1 MTGLSWRGSPPSDL
15 GITGD
20 SGPRGKH
27 EDETAT
33 RQDKNMLATGER
45 RRARATDTRRHSEIT
60 AARATSRPRRRASPL
75 DESRD
80 LPCWTIRGG
89 LRSNP

>member
-1 MTGLSWRGSPPSDL
+1 VTGLSWRGSPPSDL

-33 RQDKNMLATGER
+33 RQDKNMLATDGR

-60 AARATSRPRRRASPL
+60 AAMATGRPRRRHH
-75 DESRD
+75 
-80 LPCWTIRGG
+80 
-89 LRSNP
+89 